1 MLSAQ
6 HIRQHH
12 GDVCIFA
19 GGNAQAVASGCSSPE
34 EVGADDLVFVSDPA
48 QLESLRGHGA
58 AIVIAHRSLSKDIA
72 SGLDQGTCYFATAS
86 LGPAMAALLGYFD
99 HKAERFTQWGE
110 RHSTAVVHERA
121 HIGANVYLGP
131 FCVIGSEAWIGDNC
145 MIGAHTVVENDAR
158 IGDRTLLHPHVFVG
172 SRCVVGADCEIH
184 PHTCVG
190 SDGFGY
196 VRGPNGLPIKIPHL
210 GNVQIGDHVEIGGNC
225 SIDRAKLDSTHIRSG
240 AKLDNLCHIA
250 HNCDLGENGFYTA
263 GFMMAGSTKI
273 GRNFSTGGNS
283 VVSSH
288 LTLADDVTLAGRS
301 TVTNDISE
309 PGEYGGYP
317 LQPLRQALR
326 TIATIGCLTDM
337 RKNLARVMRRLEPAA
352 IEPAAIEP
360 AAIEPAA
367 TEPAAT
373 EAAAIAANHDGP
385 AGPHLTR
392 GS

>member
-12 GDVCIFA
+12 ADLCVFA
-19 GGNAQAVASGCSSPE
+19 GGNALAVASGCSSPE
-34 EVGADDLVFVSDPA
+34 EVSAHNLVFVSDPA
-48 QLESLRGHGA
+48 QLESLRGQGA
-58 AIVIAHRSLSKDIA
+58 AIVIAHRSLTDVIA
-72 SGLDQGTCYFATAS
+72 ASPDQGTCYFATAS
-86 LGPAMAALLGYFD
+86 IGPAMVALLGYFD
-99 HKAERFTQWGE
+99 RKAERFTQWGE

-131 FCVIGSEAWIGDNC
+131 FCVIGSGARIGDNC
-145 MIGAHTVVENDAR
+145 LIGSHTVVENDAR

-184 PHTCVG
+184 PHTCIG

-196 VRGPNGLPIKIPHL
+196 VRGPNGLPTKIPHL

-225 SIDRAKLDSTHIRSG
+225 CIDRAKLASTHIRSG
-240 AKLDNLCHIA
+240 AKLDNICHIA

-288 LTLADDVTLAGRS
+288 LTIADDVSLAGRS

-326 TIATIGCLTDM
+326 TIATLGGLTEM

-352 IEPAAIEP
+352 SGDHAADP
-360 AAIEPAA
+360 PR
-367 TEPAAT
+367 T
-373 EAAAIAANHDGP
+373 HGP
-385 AGPHLTR
+385 R
-392 GS
+392 S